1 MNVSIKSLLTKD
13 IYIYYLINLFFY
25 TVEIVSFAIVYSIW
39 PFDVFWLNASL
50 RGFLSIFF
58 SIIVRKIIFK
68 DSKNFYTKFVILVLL
83 SPIASSTVLKILI
96 GLFDQIEIWILK
108 IIGDIFV
115 SVLSFITP
123 YLLHIKSK

>member
-115 SVLSFITP
+115 SVLSFII
-123 YLLHIKSK
+123 LKK